1 MAIPRIDCHRCAHYF
16 VTWDPRF
23 PHGCRRMGFK
33 SRMVPAGE
41 VRRTM
46 SGHECL
52 LFQTKARS
60 DGSGSSLPPAA
71 APECPPTR

>member
-1 MAIPRIDCHRCAHYF
+1 MPSPRIDCRRCAHYF

-33 SRMVPAGE
+33 SRTVPVEE

-46 SGHECL
+46 PGHECL
-52 LFQTKARS
+52 LFQAKARCDVHVSRRLPS
-60 DGSGSSLPPAA
+60 D
-71 APECPPTR
+71 APERRFVR